1 MDAGLRLPPGRGTA
15 ACRGGRVIR
24 RILRSRLPDR
34 FARQVPRPLVE
45 LAIGLAVGVLF
56 ALARVPLQPILADQ
70 SPYAGNFVA
79 VVVAAVLGGWRS
91 GLIALATA
99 QLITATAVVPFAGS
113 LLDDSDWVGGFV
125 FATLSQLL
133 MLAVIALYQR
143 EVSKAMAEQGR
154 QMDLQSDAL
163 REIDHRTRN
172 NYQTVVALILL
183 QAQKAENPD
192 VRRALAEAADRVR
205 AVSLA
210 SDQLALRSEG
220 LGTVRLGDHL
230 RELCQ
235 QLKRGLAGDEV
246 LLHCDAAE
254 VTARADTAIHLSIVV
269 NELVTNA
276 LKHAFDKSHANK
288 EIRVSCAAA
297 GDGIELVISDNG
309 KGIRN
314 GARKRNGLGT
324 RLVERFVEELGARYE
339 IASSSGGTTH
349 RIRLETVA

>member
-1 MDAGLRLPPGRGTA
+1 M
-15 ACRGGRVIR
+15 
-24 RILRSRLPDR
+24 
-34 FARQVPRPLVE
+34 PRPLLE
-45 LAIGLAVGVLF
+45 LAIGLAVGALF
-56 ALARVPLQPILADQ
+56 ALARVPLQPLIGDQ

-91 GLIALATA
+91 GLVALVPA
-99 QLITATAVVPFAGS
+99 QLIIATTVVLPVEGAQ
-113 LLDDSDWVGGFV
+113 LDAERVGGLV

-143 EVSKAMAEQGR
+143 EVSKAMTEQDR
-154 QMDLQSDAL
+154 QMDLLSDAL

-205 AVSLA
+205 AVSIA
-210 SDQLALRSEG
+210 SDQLALRSED

-235 QLKRGLAGDEV
+235 QLRRGLAGDEV
-246 LLHCDAAE
+246 LLHCDVAE
-254 VTARADTAIHLSIVV
+254 ITARADTAIHLSIVV

-276 LKHAFDKSHANK
+276 LKHAFDKSHASK
-288 EIRVSCAAA
+288 EIRVSCEAA

-314 GARKRNGLGT
+314 GARKRSGLGT
-324 RLVERFVEELGARYE
+324 RLVERFVEELGARHE
-339 IASSSGGTTH
+339 IASSSDGTTH